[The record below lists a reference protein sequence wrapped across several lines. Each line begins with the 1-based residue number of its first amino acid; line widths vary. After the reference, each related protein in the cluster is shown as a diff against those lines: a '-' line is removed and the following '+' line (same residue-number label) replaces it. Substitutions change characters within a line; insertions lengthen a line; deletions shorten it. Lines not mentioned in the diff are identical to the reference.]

1 VIHFDLAASWSSIEA
16 FREIA
21 KRPYPFI
28 LDAASDPE
36 RLGKHSLVGSDPFL
50 VVHTRGDT
58 TRLDYPRL
66 GKSETTELHPF
77 ELLRE
82 LIERYRK
89 EADADFPMPT
99 GGAVGYL
106 SYDLFPKVEQIVHT
120 VENDLGMPEMFFAF
134 YDCVTVFEHHEGTAK
149 LVLAPPTEA
158 VGEIPQDI
166 IDFWQGPPV
175 EQKINSEKAGNGK
188 ADSTPAPRFSKH
200 GLKPCQSRESYLA
213 SVRRVLEHIA
223 AGDVYQVNFSQ
234 RFETDFVG
242 DPVEFYARLRQ
253 TSPAPFGACLFP
265 DDFVVFSNSPERY
278 LVIENGYIETRPI
291 KGTRPRGRDEAE
303 DRALAREL
311 AASEKDGAEHLMIVD
326 LERNDLGRV
335 CDYDT
340 VHVPE
345 FKIIES
351 YANVH
356 HMVSTVAGRVHP
368 SRDLVDCI
376 TNSFPGGSI
385 TGAPKIRAIEI
396 IDELELTARGVYC
409 GSIGYIDFTGR
420 VDLNIA
426 IRTAVK
432 HNGKLYFQ
440 VGGGIV
446 ADSDPEEEYQET
458 ITKAQSFVKA
468 LTGEGRVWE
477 K

>member
-1 VIHFDLAASWSSIEA
+1 VKLFDLKAGWHSIEA
-16 FREIA
+16 FRYIS

-36 RLGKHSLVGSDPFL
+36 RLGKHSLVGCDPFL

-66 GKSETTELHPF
+66 GRSEETDQHPF

-82 LIERYRK
+82 LIERYRN
-89 EADADFPMPT
+89 ESDADFPMSS

-106 SYDLFPKVEQIVHT
+106 SYDLFPRVEKIAHT
-120 VENDLGMPEMFFAF
+120 VVNDLGMPEMFFAF
-134 YDCVTVFEHHEGTAK
+134 YDCVAVFDHHEETARFA
-149 LVLAPPTEA
+149 LAPVDARPDNPEG
-158 VGEIPQDI
+158 VGEIPRELI
-166 IDFWQGPPV
+166 ELWQGPPPPK
-175 EQKINSEKAGNGK
+175 ELRE
-188 ADSTPAPRFSKH
+188 PRKRFTER
-200 GLKPCQSRESYLA
+200 GLVPCQSRESYLA
-213 SVRRVLEHIA
+213 SVKTAKEHIA
-223 AGDVYQVNFSQ
+223 AGDVYQVNLSQ

-242 DPVEFYARLRQ
+242 DPVEFYERLRQ
-253 TSPAPFGACLFP
+253 NSPAPFGACMFP

-278 LVIENGYIETRPI
+278 LLIEDGYIETRPI
-291 KGTRPRGRDEAE
+291 KGTRPRGRDEGE
-303 DRALAREL
+303 DRKLAQEL
-311 AASEKDGAEHLMIVD
+311 AESEKDGAEHVMIVD

-385 TGAPKIRAIEI
+385 TGAPKVRAIEL
-396 IDELELTARGVYC
+396 IDELETTARGVYC

-432 HNGKLYFQ
+432 HGDKLYFQ

-446 ADSDPEEEYQET
+446 ADSEPEDEYLET
-458 ITKAQSFVKA
+458 ITKAQSFVKT
-468 LTGEGRVWE
+468 LTGEGRVWN